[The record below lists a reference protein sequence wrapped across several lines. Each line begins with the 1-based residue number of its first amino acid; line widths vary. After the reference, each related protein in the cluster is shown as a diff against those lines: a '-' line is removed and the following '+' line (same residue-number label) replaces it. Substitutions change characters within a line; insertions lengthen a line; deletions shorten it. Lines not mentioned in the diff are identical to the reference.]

1 MTAHLRSQ
9 LGRWTRRA
17 VGALVATSVLVAPGR
32 LIAQTPQASFERAQ
46 GIEQQLGDSPTA
58 DALRKAAKAYENVV
72 LRFPNSGYCDNA
84 LWQEAALL
92 ERAFDKSAD
101 PRDRAEAAK
110 VLNWLAKE
118 YPSSPMVK
126 QAAARA
132 AALTAAAASST
143 TGGATTPATPANSPI
158 ASPVASPSP
167 SPSPVSSPPP
177 AMPPSSGPPV
187 AVVRSISRTAL
198 PKGDRLT
205 VELTTEVGYLS
216 DRVPNPD
223 RIYFDF
229 SKTTAASALFEQ
241 LKSIQSPLI
250 KGVRVGNP
258 TPGITRVVVELTGA
272 PKYSVFSMYG
282 PFRVVIDLEST
293 SAAPASTPAPSPVA
307 PSPTP
312 TLTVQAAA
320 PAAPVSIPSPTPT
333 PLPAAKASANEPQ
346 PIAPASNRRGD
357 YSLSRQLGLR
367 VAKIVIDPGHG
378 GHDPGAIAN
387 GVTEAELVLDVA
399 LRLEKLL
406 LQMPGVEVVLTR
418 RTNEFVPL
426 EERTAIANREKA
438 DLFLSIHAN
447 SHNQPS
453 VRGIESY
460 FLNFATNPDAE
471 AVAAR
476 ENAASVERM
485 GTLPAIV
492 KAITLNNKL
501 EESRELA
508 TVLQSSLVKGLS
520 DQPGGSRDLGV
531 KQAPFV
537 VLIGA
542 QMPSV
547 LTEIG
552 FLTNTTE
559 AGLFKLPAPRQQIAQ
574 ALRDAIVRYQNS
586 LKKVSAAGSDARRE

>member
-1 MTAHLRSQ
+1 M
-9 LGRWTRRA
+9 TRRFSFLTGRPGGRVLSA
-17 VGALVATSVLVAPGR
+17 VVAGFVLMAAGR
-32 LIAQTPQASFERAQ
+32 LTAQTPQASFERAQ
-46 GIEQQLGDSPTA
+46 AIEQQLGDSPSV
-58 DALRKAAKAYENVV
+58 DAIRKAAKAYEAVV
-72 LRFPNSGYCDNA
+72 LRYPNTGLCDNS
-84 LWQEAALL
+84 LWQEAVLL
-92 ERAFDKSAD
+92 ERAFDRSAD
-101 PRDRAEAAK
+101 PKDRAEAAR
-110 VLNWLAKE
+110 VLNWLARE
-118 YPSSPMVK
+118 YPASAMAR

-132 AALTAAAASST
+132 TLLLSST
-143 TGGATTPATPANSPI
+143 SAAMPP
-158 ASPVASPSP
+158 ASPLPSPSP
-167 SPSPVSSPPP
+167 TPSPVSSAP
-177 AMPPSSGPPV
+177 ASVSP
-187 AVVRSISRTAL
+187 ATVRAITRTPLA
-198 PKGDRLT
+198 KGDRIT
-205 VELTTEVGYLS
+205 VELSGEVSVVG

-223 RIYFDF
+223 RLYLDF
-229 SKTTAASALFEQ
+229 AKTTTAAVLADQ
-241 LKSIQSPLI
+241 IKSLQSPLI

-258 TPGITRVVVELTGA
+258 SQGVTRVVIELVGA
-272 PKYSVFSMYG
+272 PKFSTFSMYG
-282 PFRVVIDLEST
+282 PFRVVVDLEST
-293 SAAPASTPAPSPVA
+293 APLAASPSPTPSSFAPPSAPPAVSQPPVSAPALTPTPTPKPSTTPLATPSTSPKSTPAP
-307 PSPTP
+307 T
-312 TLTVQAAA
+312 
-320 PAAPVSIPSPTPT
+320 PTPT
-333 PLPAAKASANEPQ
+333 PVTAIELQ
-346 PIAPASNRRGD
+346 PIAPAVNTRGD
-357 YSLSRQLGLR
+357 YSLARQLGLR

-387 GVTEAELVLDVA
+387 GVTESELVLDVA

-406 LQMPGVEVVLTR
+406 LQIPGVEVVLTR

-447 SHNQPS
+447 SHNQPT
-453 VRGIESY
+453 VRGIETY
-460 FLNFATNPDAE
+460 FLNFSTNPEAE

-520 DQPGGSRDLGV
+520 AQPGGGRDLGV

-552 FLTNTTE
+552 FLTNTGE
-559 AGLFKLPAPRQQIAQ
+559 AGLFKQAAPRQLIAQ
-574 ALRDAIVRYQNS
+574 SLRDAIVRYQTS
-586 LKKVSAAGSDARRE
+586 LKKVSAAGTDAHRE